1 MDIGVY
7 TIYPMVALFGKP
19 NYIKADAYML
29 NTGVDGE
36 GSVVFNYD
44 DMMGTIQYSKISN
57 SYIPSEIQGEEGS
70 IIIEQ
75 INSFNKI
82 TIRYRDG
89 REEVI
94 SNEQFEKE
102 SMFYEVEEFIKIIKE
117 GKRES
122 EINSHENSLNTM
134 KIMDEVRKQIGLV
147 YLAD

>member
-1 MDIGVY
+1 
-7 TIYPMVALFGKP
+7 IYPMVALFGKP

>member
-1 MDIGVY
+1 MIEPFLSLSSETDHYFDSIIDQKQLSTV
-7 TIYPMVALFGKP
+7 K
-19 NYIKADAYML
+19 
-29 NTGVDGE
+29 
-36 GSVVFNYD
+36 
-44 DMMGTIQYSKISN
+44 N
-57 SYIPSEIQGEEGS
+57 SRYIPSEIQGEEGS

>member
-1 MDIGVY
+1 
-7 TIYPMVALFGKP
+7 
-19 NYIKADAYML
+19 ML
-29 NTGVDGE
+29 KRGVDGE

>member
-1 MDIGVY
+1 
-7 TIYPMVALFGKP
+7 
-19 NYIKADAYML
+19 
-29 NTGVDGE
+29 
-36 GSVVFNYD
+36 
-44 DMMGTIQYSKISN
+44 MMGTVQYSKISN

-82 TIRYRDG
+82 IIRYRDG

-122 EINSHENSLNTM
+122 EINSHENSVNTM